1 MQVICNMKKRKIS
14 HILLDFVE
22 KMRFRYR
29 VSIMN
34 ENTLEE
40 SWHTR
45 LSRFT
50 VFLYAVS
57 LFLTT
62 FILLTIFI
70 FLTPLKHYLP
80 GYQDSGNRSLIVQ
93 NSLKT
98 DSIARALEH
107 QEAYLNVLKDIIAGN
122 PRNDTV
128 ATLDSVGLKERAQLL
143 MEKAKREKEF
153 VREYEE
159 KEKYNL
165 SSIKTDV
172 NEKRYVFFRPVTGV
186 VASKFN
192 PQEGKFGIMIITS
205 PHENVLSVLEGTV
218 VNATF
223 TFDYGWIIS
232 VQHTDD
238 YISIYKN
245 NTKLLKRAGDLVK
258 AGESIAVTGNEE
270 GKNKGNSFYFE
281 LWQKGKPIDPQSVIA
296 FRF

>member
-1 MQVICNMKKRKIS
+1 MKKRKIS
-14 HILLDFVE
+14 HILLDFIE

-80 GYQDSGNRSLIVQ
+80 GYEDSGNRLLIVQ
-93 NSLKT
+93 NSLQT
-98 DSIARALEH
+98 DSIARAMEH
-107 QEAYLNVLKDIIAGN
+107 QEAYLDVLKDIIAGN
-122 PRNDTV
+122 PKNDSVTP
-128 ATLDSVGLKERAQLL
+128 LDSVGLKERAQVL
-143 MEKAKREKEF
+143 MEKSKREKEF
-153 VREYEE
+153 IREYEE
-159 KEKYNL
+159 SEKYNL
-165 SSIKTDV
+165 SSINAKTD
-172 NEKRYVFFRPVTGV
+172 EKRYVFFRPVTGV
-186 VASKFN
+186 VASRFN
-192 PQEGKFGIMIITS
+192 PQEGKFGIALITS

-218 VNATF
+218 VNAAF

-232 VQHTDD
+232 VQHADD
-238 YISIYKN
+238 YLSIYRN
-245 NTKLLKRAGDLVK
+245 NTKLMKRPGDFVK

-270 GKNKGNSFYFE
+270 GKKTGSHFYFE